1 MTIIEMAEKCGLVYD
16 HFGKQINNTAT
27 PDKLEAFANLI
38 RADERA
44 KCKLPD
50 GWVTVPVEPTKDML
64 NASYVPLYQAPDLR
78 DTTSQRATKV
88 YKAMLQAAPNELK
101 D

>member
-1 MTIIEMAEKCGLVYD
+1 MTIIEMAKAAGLD
-16 HFGKQINNTAT
+16 EEICMMNPKEL
-27 PDKLEAFANLI
+27 KAFAELI

-44 KCKLPD
+44 KYKLPD
-50 GWVTVPVEPTKDML
+50 GWVAVPLEPTNDML
-64 NASYVPLYQAPDLR
+64 NASYVPLYQAPDLC

-101 D
+101 G